1 MIKAT
6 EIYYNGNIITMDG
19 KKSTATHLAV
29 KGDTILAVGHA
40 EVLQYKNEETAC
52 IDLCGKT
59 MLPGFYDG
67 HSHLMRAGQQYLYF
81 LDLSPYPLGT
91 LRSLQDTAQK
101 IKEHSKTK
109 QKGEWIICGG
119 FDETSI
125 REARHYTLREL
136 DEIAPE
142 HPLVI
147 RHISGHI
154 LLANSLAY
162 RLANITENTPDPA
175 GGRYQRDEQGNF
187 TGIVEEP
194 VAMEPFFQK
203 GLPMTEE
210 KWQKAVEHA
219 SSIYVS
225 KGVTTAQDGNVTQ
238 SMWDSFFKAHE
249 KNMLKCRVQLLPR
262 FPLGYMDLDNFGN
275 TKPGTQLTKDKYIS
289 LGAVKLI
296 QDGSLQAYTGY
307 LSKPYHKMI
316 YHGLPHDSW
325 TGYPTRSRES
335 LMELVLKF
343 HKQGWQIAIHGN
355 GDNAIEDIIAA
366 FEHAQQKY
374 PRHDVRHIIIHC
386 QTVREDQLDRMQ
398 KAKLIPSFFVTHTYF
413 WGDRHKN
420 IFLGKERAE
429 RINPLQ
435 SALRRNIPFT
445 LHNDTYV
452 TPIDPLFSVWSAVN
466 RKTASGEILG
476 EEQQIDVYNALKAVT
491 IWGAYQFHEEKIK
504 GSLEKG
510 KLADF
515 VILDKNPLETPKET
529 IKDIAVLAAVIGGKC
544 VFGTL

>member
-1 MIKAT
+1 M
-6 EIYYNGNIITMDG
+6 
-19 KKSTATHLAV
+19 
-29 KGDTILAVGHA
+29 
-40 EVLQYKNEETAC
+40 
-52 IDLCGKT
+52 
-59 MLPGFYDG
+59 
-67 HSHLMRAGQQYLYF
+67 
-81 LDLSPYPLGT
+81 
-91 LRSLQDTAQK
+91 RSLQDTAQK

-343 HKQGWQIAIHGN
+343 HEQGWQIAIHGN

-366 FEHAQQKY
+366 FEYAQQEY

-452 TPIDPLFSVWSAVN
+452 TPIDPLFPFGLPS
-466 RKTASGEILG
+466 T
-476 EEQQIDVYNALKAVT
+476 
-491 IWGAYQFHEEKIK
+491 EKP
-504 GSLEKG
+504 LPARFWEKNS
-510 KLADF
+510 KSMF
-515 VILDKNPLETPKET
+515 TTP
-529 IKDIAVLAAVIGGKC
+529 
-544 VFGTL
+544 